1 MEKDIELE
9 EESYTK
15 YGEINNYQDLI
26 VWQKSMDLVVSI
38 YEKSKSFPD
47 QEKFGLSNQIRRAAV
62 SVPSNIAE
70 GWGRKSI
77 GNYIQFLKV
86 ANGSLCETETQLL
99 LSLRLK
105 FLVEEEI
112 IELKDNLKEIE
123 KMLRSLITKLE
134 QKNNYILK

>member
-1 MEKDIELE
+1 MMEKDIELV
-9 EESYTK
+9 EESYTR

-38 YEKSKSFPD
+38 YEISKSFPD

-99 LSLRLK
+99 LSVRLK

-134 QKNNYILK
+134 QKNN